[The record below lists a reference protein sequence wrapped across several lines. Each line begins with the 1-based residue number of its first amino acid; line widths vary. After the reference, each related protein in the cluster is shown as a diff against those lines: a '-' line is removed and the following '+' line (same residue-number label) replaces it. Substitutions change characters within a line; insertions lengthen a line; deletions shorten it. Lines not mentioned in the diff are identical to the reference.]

1 MKRIFA
7 LFALSVVLC
16 AGIAILCT
24 ACAPKETESSGVES
38 SATLTPES
46 KPEATSIT
54 VASAEP
60 QDTLADPD
68 LQGIVQEIVDDGFTL
83 TPVQVESSGGA
94 AAAGAGGDASVDVD
108 WTHATIETMHVY
120 NGGHGEPQAADAAVI
135 QQSKQVY
142 LYGTQDSESF
152 VADKILV
159 LEIEDEGA

>member
-46 KPEATSIT
+46 KPEATSIP

-94 AAAGAGGDASVDVD
+94 AAAGAGGDAPVDVD
-108 WTHATIETMHVY
+108 WTHATIETMRVY

-135 QQSKQVY
+135 QPGKQVY
-142 LYGTQDSESF
+142 LYGTQDSERF
-152 VADKILV
+152 VADRILV

>member
-7 LFALSVVLC
+7 LFTLSVVLC

-24 ACAPKETESSGVES
+24 ACAPEETESSGMES

-46 KPEATSIT
+46 KPEATSIP

-60 QDTLADPD
+60 QDTLANPD
-68 LQGIVQEIVDDGFTL
+68 LQGIVQEIVDNGFTL

-108 WTHATIETMHVY
+108 WTRATIETMHVY
-120 NGGHGEPQAADAAVI
+120 NSGHGEPQAADAAVI
-135 QQSKQVY
+135 QQGKQVY

-152 VADKILV
+152 VADRILV